1 MIKINNEKK
10 KNDIVNEKT
19 NYKNGGG
26 GGGGCHP
33 TLSVPPLLYC
43 NLSKK
48 NFFFLGFALQPFTN
62 HRTAGELEGIYLT
75 PHYHFHPLHRHLHI
89 SRSITAESS
98 PLHIRSNRT

>member
-48 NFFFLGFALQPFTN
+48 NFFFSGFCFTTI
-62 HRTAGELEGIYLT
+62 HESQDCRGIGGHL
-75 PHYHFHPLHRHLHI
+75 FNSSLPLPPASQAFTH
-89 SRSITAESS
+89 
-98 PLHIRSNRT
+98 

>member
-1 MIKINNEKK
+1 MKKQIIKIVGAGEEAATQLSLFLRSC
-10 KNDIVNEKT
+10 IVIFQ
-19 NYKNGGG
+19 
-26 GGGGCHP
+26 
-33 TLSVPPLLYC
+33 
-43 NLSKK
+43 KK

-75 PHYHFHPLHRHLHI
+75 PHYHNHPLHRHLHI